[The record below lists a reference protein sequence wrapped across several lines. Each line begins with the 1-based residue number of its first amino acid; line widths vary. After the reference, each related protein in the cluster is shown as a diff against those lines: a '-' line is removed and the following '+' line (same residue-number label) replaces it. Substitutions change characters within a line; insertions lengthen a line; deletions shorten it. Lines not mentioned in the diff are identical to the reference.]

1 VKPVGP
7 VSQLNN
13 LSPKKNI
20 VPRVFFKIHRRAKNE
35 ILAICDENFL
45 GKTLFNEKSSMRVPS
60 KFYKGSEISAFD
72 ALQLIKSYNNIN
84 IIGSVI
90 NLGLEKNLISEDAVI
105 WFSTK
110 DGDKVPHL
118 LIFSMPYL

>member
-1 VKPVGP
+1 MKPVGP
-7 VSQLNN
+7 VSQLSNK
-13 LSPKKNI
+13 SEKKNNG
-20 VPRVFFKIHRRAKNE
+20 PRVFFKIHRRAKNE
-35 ILAICDENFL
+35 ILAICDENIL
-45 GKTLFNEKSSMRVPS
+45 GKTLFNEKSSMQVPS
-60 KFYKGSEISAFD
+60 KFYKGSEISAFE
-72 ALQLIKSYNNIN
+72 ALQLLKSYTNIN

>member
-1 VKPVGP
+1 MGP
-7 VSQLNN
+7 VSLLNN
-13 LSPKKNI
+13 TIEKPNT
-20 VPRVFFKIHRRAKNE
+20 VPRIFFKIHRRAKNE
-35 ILAICDENFL
+35 ILAICDENIL
-45 GKTLFNEKSSMRVPS
+45 DKILFNEKSSMRVPS
-60 KFYKGSEISAFD
+60 KFYKGKEISAFE
-72 ALQLIKSYNNIN
+72 ALQLMKNYNNIN